1 MKRFFT
7 ILFLSALS
15 LSFAQEVED
24 SISMQPGY
32 TNDVF
37 YSLENGEVSAYSGSS
52 WTVAFYNNAMSAA
65 IMINDGRGVELFK
78 VTDDISQ
85 FANITD
91 TIGLSTWTQLYG
103 TNATWRDG
111 SAFEGETT
119 GSPFN
124 YGWGDYDLATKVVSG
139 SRIFMIKT
147 IEDAYYKVY
156 VVKKETGIV
165 TYRYASLDNSFDT
178 TMVINVPDYLN
189 KSYAY
194 LNMDNHTLQDREPN
208 GDEWDFVF
216 TRYVTFVTNPQGS
229 AYYPVVGVFSNEGVE
244 VAEVN
249 DIPANADYAGA
260 PFSGARNVI
269 GDDWKSFDPMAIPPQ
284 FVLNDSLT
292 YYVQNQV
299 GDIYKLYFTRF
310 DGSSTG
316 NVRFNKEKVASGT
329 TSIRDNQPNLDV
341 HTIYPNPSKG
351 SVDLVFS
358 SEEKEKLN
366 LRVYSL
372 LGKLVINSEIVAN
385 LGLNSIRLNLNDV
398 ENGVYLVQLGND
410 INTATHKLIVNK

>member
-37 YSLENGEVSAYSGSS
+37 YSLENGEVREYSGSS
-52 WTVAFYNNAMSAA
+52 WTVAFYNSAMSAA

-103 TNATWRDG
+103 TDTTWSDG
-111 SAFEGETT
+111 SAFEAAST
-119 GSPFN
+119 GSQSN
-124 YGWGDYDLATKVVSG
+124 YGWGEYNFVSHVIAG

-147 IEDAYYKVY
+147 IEGTYYKVF
-156 VVKKETGIV
+156 VVEKETGIF

-178 TMVINVPDYLN
+178 TMVINVPDFLN

-194 LNMDNHTLQDREPN
+194 LNMDNHTLQEREPN

-229 AYYPVVGVFSNEGVE
+229 AYYPVTGVFSNEGVE

-249 DIPANADYAGA
+249 DIPANANYTGV
-260 PFSGARNVI
+260 PFSEARNVI
-269 GDDWKSFDPMAIPPQ
+269 GDDWKSFDQMAIPPQ
-284 FVLNDSLT
+284 FVLNDSVT
-292 YYVQNQV
+292 YYVRNQV
-299 GDIYKLYFTRF
+299 GDIYKLYFTAF

-329 TSIRDNQPNLDV
+329 TNILDNQPSVDV
-341 HTIYPNPSKG
+341 HTIYPNPTKG

-398 ENGVYLVQLGND
+398 ENGVYLVQLGNG

>member
-1 MKRFFT
+1 
-7 ILFLSALS
+7 
-15 LSFAQEVED
+15 
-24 SISMQPGY
+24 MQPGY

-37 YSLENGEVSAYSGSS
+37 YSLENGEVREYSGSS
-52 WTVAFYNNAMSAA
+52 WTVAFYNSAMSAA
-65 IMINDGRGVELFK
+65 IMINDGRGVELYK

-103 TNATWRDG
+103 TDTTWSDG
-111 SAFEGETT
+111 SAFEAAST
-119 GSPFN
+119 GSQSN
-124 YGWGDYDLATKVVSG
+124 YGWGEYNFVSHVIAG

-147 IEDAYYKVY
+147 IEDTYYKVF
-156 VVKKETGIV
+156 VVEKETGIF

-178 TMVINVPDYLN
+178 TMVINVPDFLN

-194 LNMDNHTLQDREPN
+194 LNMDNHTVQDREPS

-216 TRYVTFVTNPQGS
+216 TRYVTNFQGL
-229 AYYPVVGVFSNEGVE
+229 AYYPVTGVFSNEGVE

-249 DIPANADYAGA
+249 DIPANADYTGA
-260 PFSGARNVI
+260 SFSGARNVI
-269 GDDWKSFDPMAIPPQ
+269 GDDWKSFDQMAMPPQ
-284 FVLNDSLT
+284 FVLNDSVT
-292 YYVQNQV
+292 YYVRNKV
-299 GDIYKLYFTRF
+299 GDIYKLYFTAF

-329 TSIRDNQPNLDV
+329 TSIRDNQPSVEV
-341 HTIYPNPSKG
+341 HTIYPNPTKG
-351 SVDLVFS
+351 SADLVFS

-385 LGLNSIRLNLNDV
+385 LGLNSVRLNLNDV
-398 ENGVYLVQLGND
+398 ENGVYLVQLGKNN
-410 INTATHKLIVNK
+410 NTTTHKLIVNKQGWLL

>member
-1 MKRFFT
+1 
-7 ILFLSALS
+7 
-15 LSFAQEVED
+15 
-24 SISMQPGY
+24 MQPGY

-37 YSLENGEVSAYSGSS
+37 YSLENGEVREYSGSS
-52 WTVAFYNNAMSAA
+52 WTVAFYNSAMSAA
-65 IMINDGRGVELFK
+65 IMINDGRGVELYK

-103 TNATWRDG
+103 TDTTWSDG
-111 SAFEGETT
+111 SAFEAEST
-119 GSPFN
+119 GSQSN
-124 YGWGDYDLATKVVSG
+124 YGWGEYNFVSHVIAG

-147 IEDAYYKVY
+147 IEDTYYKVF
-156 VVKKETGIV
+156 VVEKETGIF

-178 TMVINVPDYLN
+178 TMVINVPDFLN

-194 LNMDNHTLQDREPN
+194 LNMDNHTVQDREPS

-216 TRYVTFVTNPQGS
+216 TRYVTNFQGL
-229 AYYPVVGVFSNEGVE
+229 AYYPVTGVFSNEGVE

-249 DIPANADYAGA
+249 DIPANADYTGA
-260 PFSGARNVI
+260 SFSGARNVI
-269 GDDWKSFDPMAIPPQ
+269 GDDWKSFDQMAMPPQ
-284 FVLNDSLT
+284 FVLNDSVT
-292 YYVQNQV
+292 YYVRNQV
-299 GDIYKLYFTRF
+299 GDIYKLYFTGF

-329 TSIRDNQPNLDV
+329 TSIRDNQPSVDV
-341 HTIYPNPSKG
+341 HTIYPNPTKG
-351 SVDLVFS
+351 SADLVFS
-358 SEEKEKLN
+358 SKKKEKLN

-385 LGLNSIRLNLNDV
+385 LGLNSVRLNLNDV
-398 ENGVYLVQLGND
+398 ENGVYLVQLGNNN
-410 INTATHKLIVNK
+410 NTTTHKLIVNK

>member
-37 YSLENGEVSAYSGSS
+37 YSLENGEVREYSGSS
-52 WTVAFYNNAMSAA
+52 WTVAFYNSAMSAA
-65 IMINDGRGVELFK
+65 IMINDGRGVELYK

-103 TNATWRDG
+103 TDTTWSDG
-111 SAFEGETT
+111 SAFEAAST
-119 GSPFN
+119 GSQSN
-124 YGWGDYDLATKVVSG
+124 YGWGEYNFVSHVIAG

-147 IEDAYYKVY
+147 IEGNYYKVF
-156 VVKKETGIV
+156 VVEKETGIF

-178 TMVINVPDYLN
+178 TMVINVPDFLN
-189 KSYAY
+189 MSYAY
-194 LNMDNHTLQDREPN
+194 LNMDNHTVLEKEPN

-216 TRYVTFVTNPQGS
+216 TRYMANLPGLV
-229 AYYPVVGVFSNEGVE
+229 YYPVTGVFSNEGVE

-249 DIPANADYAGA
+249 DIPSNADYTGA
-260 PFSGARNVI
+260 SFSGARNVI
-269 GDDWKSFDPMAIPPQ
+269 GDDWKSFDQMAMPPQ
-284 FVLNDSLT
+284 FVLNDSVT
-292 YYVQNQV
+292 YYVRNQV
-299 GDIYKLYFTRF
+299 GDIYKLYFTAF
-310 DGSSTG
+310 DGISTG

-329 TSIRDNQPNLDV
+329 TSIRDNQPSVEV
-341 HTIYPNPSKG
+341 HTIYPNPTKG
-351 SVDLVFS
+351 SADLVFS

-398 ENGVYLVQLGND
+398 ENGVYLVQLGNNN
-410 INTATHKLIVNK
+410 NTTTHKLIVNK

>member
-37 YSLENGEVSAYSGSS
+37 YSLENGEVREYSGSS
-52 WTVAFYNNAMSAA
+52 WTVAFYNSAMSAA
-65 IMINDGRGVELFK
+65 IMINDGRGVELYK

-103 TNATWRDG
+103 TDTTWSDG
-111 SAFEGETT
+111 SAFEAAST
-119 GSPFN
+119 GSQSN
-124 YGWGDYDLATKVVSG
+124 YGWGEYNFVSHVIAG

-147 IEDAYYKVY
+147 IEDTYYKVF
-156 VVKKETGIV
+156 VVEKETGIF

-178 TMVINVPDYLN
+178 TMVINVPDFLN

-194 LNMDNHTLQDREPN
+194 LNMDNHTVQDREPS

-216 TRYVTFVTNPQGS
+216 TRYVTNFQGL
-229 AYYPVVGVFSNEGVE
+229 AYYPVTGVFSNEGVE

-249 DIPANADYAGA
+249 DIPANADYTGA
-260 PFSGARNVI
+260 SFSGARNVI
-269 GDDWKSFDPMAIPPQ
+269 GDDWKSFDQMAMPPQ
-284 FVLNDSLT
+284 FVLNDSVT
-292 YYVQNQV
+292 YYVRNKV
-299 GDIYKLYFTRF
+299 GDIYKLYFTAF

-329 TSIRDNQPNLDV
+329 TSIRDNQPSVDV
-341 HTIYPNPSKG
+341 HTIYPNPTKG
-351 SVDLVFS
+351 SADLVFS

-385 LGLNSIRLNLNDV
+385 LGLNSVRLNLNDV
-398 ENGVYLVQLGND
+398 ENGVYLVQLGKNN
-410 INTATHKLIVNK
+410 NTTTHKLIVNK

>member
-37 YSLENGEVSAYSGSS
+37 YSLENGEVREYSGSS
-52 WTVAFYNNAMSAA
+52 WTVAFYNSAMSAA
-65 IMINDGRGVELFK
+65 IMINDGRGVELYK

-103 TNATWRDG
+103 TDTTWSDG
-111 SAFEGETT
+111 SAFEAAST
-119 GSPFN
+119 GSQSN
-124 YGWGDYDLATKVVSG
+124 YGWGEYNFVSHVIAG

-147 IEDAYYKVY
+147 IEDTYYKVF
-156 VVKKETGIV
+156 VVEKETGIF

-178 TMVINVPDYLN
+178 TMVINVPDFLN

-194 LNMDNHTLQDREPN
+194 LNMDNHTVQDREPS

-216 TRYVTFVTNPQGS
+216 TRYVTNFQGL
-229 AYYPVVGVFSNEGVE
+229 AYYPVTGVFSNEGVE

-249 DIPANADYAGA
+249 DIPANADYTGA
-260 PFSGARNVI
+260 SFSGARNVI
-269 GDDWKSFDPMAIPPQ
+269 GDDWKSFDQMAMPPQ
-284 FVLNDSLT
+284 FVLNDSVT
-292 YYVQNQV
+292 YYVRNKV
-299 GDIYKLYFTRF
+299 GDIYKLYFTAF

-329 TSIRDNQPNLDV
+329 TSIRDNQPSVEV
-341 HTIYPNPSKG
+341 HTIYPNPTKG
-351 SVDLVFS
+351 SADLVFS

-385 LGLNSIRLNLNDV
+385 LGLNSVRLNLNDV
-398 ENGVYLVQLGND
+398 ENGVYLVQLGNNNN
-410 INTATHKLIVNK
+410 ITTHKLIVDK

>member
-37 YSLENGEVSAYSGSS
+37 YSLENGEVREYSGSS
-52 WTVAFYNNAMSAA
+52 WTVAFYNSAMSAA
-65 IMINDGRGVELFK
+65 IMINDGRGVELYK

-103 TNATWRDG
+103 TDTTWSDG
-111 SAFEGETT
+111 SAFEAAST
-119 GSPFN
+119 GSQSN
-124 YGWGDYDLATKVVSG
+124 YGWGEYNFVSHVIAG

-147 IEDAYYKVY
+147 IEDTYYKVF
-156 VVKKETGIV
+156 VVEKETGIF

-178 TMVINVPDYLN
+178 TMVINVPDFLN

-194 LNMDNHTLQDREPN
+194 LNMDNHTVQDREPS

-216 TRYVTFVTNPQGS
+216 TRYVTNFQGL
-229 AYYPVVGVFSNEGVE
+229 AYYPVTGVFSNEGVE

-249 DIPANADYAGA
+249 DIPANADYTGA
-260 PFSGARNVI
+260 SFSGARNVI
-269 GDDWKSFDPMAIPPQ
+269 GDDWKSFDQMAMPPQ
-284 FVLNDSLT
+284 FVLNDSVT
-292 YYVQNQV
+292 YYVRNQV
-299 GDIYKLYFTRF
+299 GDIYKLYFTGF

-329 TSIRDNQPNLDV
+329 TSIRDNQPSVDV
-341 HTIYPNPSKG
+341 HTIYPNPTKG
-351 SVDLVFS
+351 SADLVFS

-372 LGKLVINSEIVAN
+372 LGKLVINTEVATN
-385 LGLNSIRLNLNDV
+385 VGLNSVRLNLNDV
-398 ENGVYLVQLGND
+398 ENGVYLVQLGNNN
-410 INTATHKLIVNK
+410 NTTTHKLIVNK

>member
-37 YSLENGEVSAYSGSS
+37 YSLENGEVSEYSGSS
-52 WTVAFYNNAMSAA
+52 WTVAFYNSAMSAA

-103 TNATWRDG
+103 TDTTWSDG
-111 SAFEGETT
+111 SAFEAAST
-119 GSPFN
+119 GSQSN
-124 YGWGDYDLATKVVSG
+124 YGWGEYNFVSHVIAG

-147 IEDAYYKVY
+147 IEDTYYKVY

-178 TMVINVPDYLN
+178 TMVINVPDFLN

-194 LNMDNHTLQDREPN
+194 LNMDNHTVQDREPN

-216 TRYVTFVTNPQGS
+216 TRYVTNFQGL
-229 AYYPVVGVFSNEGVE
+229 AYYPVTGVFSNEGIE

-249 DIPANADYAGA
+249 DIPANANYTGV
-260 PFSGARNVI
+260 PFSEARNVI
-269 GDDWKSFDPMAIPPQ
+269 GDDWKSFDQMAIPPQ
-284 FVLNDSLT
+284 FVLNDSVT
-292 YYVQNQV
+292 YFVRNQV
-299 GDIYKLYFTRF
+299 GDIYKLYFTAF

-329 TSIRDNQPNLDV
+329 TNILDNQPSVDV
-341 HTIYPNPSKG
+341 HTIYPNPTKG

-398 ENGVYLVQLGND
+398 ENGVYLVQLGNG